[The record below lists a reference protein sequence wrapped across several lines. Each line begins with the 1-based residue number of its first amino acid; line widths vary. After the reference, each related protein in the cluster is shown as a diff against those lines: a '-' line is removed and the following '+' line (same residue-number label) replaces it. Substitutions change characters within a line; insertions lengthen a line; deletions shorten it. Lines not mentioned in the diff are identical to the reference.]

1 MLKPFSLHDLRV
13 EYVIPLRTA
22 RRAFLRERWPRT
34 GGRIVRIV
42 VPLRGRRA

>member
-1 MLKPFSLHDLRV
+1 MFKPFSLHHLRV
-13 EYVIPLRTA
+13 EYEIPVRRGA
-22 RRAFLRERWPRT
+22 RLFLRERWPRT